1 MDVVIG
7 IPQLILELW
16 IQEDF
21 FSSNDWFNENMFD
34 ISICLPISYM
44 FIAKNQDLFLAIVVV
59 MFVELSDSERPPL
72 YLTTLDTVDI
82 IGRKVDGNLAIDKTI
97 VVQIFDKYV

>member
-1 MDVVIG
+1 M
-7 IPQLILELW
+7 L
-16 IQEDF
+16 
-21 FSSNDWFNENMFD
+21 D